1 MQTRFDLGAQ
11 VRVTRNVRN
20 DGTYPGLSTGDVLV
34 RCGTAGNVVDIG
46 VFLQD
51 QIIYSVHFLDI
62 DRLVGCRE
70 EELIAADEPWVP
82 SRFETRDKVI
92 ALKTLA
98 VNGEI
103 RALAGAVGE
112 VIKVLRDASDGVQ
125 YHVRFSERV
134 LQIPEATLAAIDSA
148 RDASAEPAL

>member
-1 MQTRFDLGAQ
+1 MQTRFDLGAP

-34 RCGTAGNVVDIG
+34 RCGTAGNVVDVG

-62 DRLVGCRE
+62 DRLVGCRD

-98 VNGEI
+98 VNGET
-103 RALAGAVGE
+103 RVAAGSVGE
-112 VIKVLRDASDGVQ
+112 VIKVLRDMPDGVQ
-125 YHVRFSERV
+125 YHVRFSDRV
-134 LQIPEATLAAIDSA
+134 LQVPETTLAAA
-148 RDASAEPAL
+148 HGAPDALSR

>member
-1 MQTRFDLGAQ
+1 MQTRFDLGAP

-34 RCGTAGNVVDIG
+34 RCGTAGNVVDVG

-62 DRLVGCRE
+62 DRLVGCRD

-98 VNGEI
+98 VNGET
-103 RALAGAVGE
+103 RVAAGSVGE
-112 VIKVLRDASDGVQ
+112 VIKVLRDMPDGVQ
-125 YHVRFSERV
+125 YHVRFSDRV
-134 LQIPEATLAAIDSA
+134 LQVPETTLAAAQSA
-148 RDASAEPAL
+148 SDPFNR

>member
-1 MQTRFDLGAQ
+1 MQTRFDLGAP

-34 RCGTAGNVVDIG
+34 RCGTAGNVVDVG

-62 DRLVGCRE
+62 DRLVGCRD

-98 VNGEI
+98 VNGET
-103 RALAGAVGE
+103 RVAAGSVGE
-112 VIKVLRDASDGVQ
+112 VIKVLRDMPDGVQ
-125 YHVRFSERV
+125 YHVRFSEQV
-134 LQIPEATLAAIDSA
+134 LQVPETTLAAAQSA
-148 RDASAEPAL
+148 SDPFNR

>member
-1 MQTRFDLGAQ
+1 
-11 VRVTRNVRN
+11 
-20 DGTYPGLSTGDVLV
+20 V

-62 DRLVGCRE
+62 DRLVGCRD
-70 EELIAADEPWVP
+70 EELIAADEPWVL

-98 VNGEI
+98 VNGET
-103 RALAGAVGE
+103 RVAAGSVGE
-112 VIKVLRDASDGVQ
+112 VIKVLRDMPDGVQ

-134 LQIPEATLAAIDSA
+134 LQVPETTLAAAHGAS
-148 RDASAEPAL
+148 DALSR

>member
-1 MQTRFDLGAQ
+1 MQTRFDLGAP

-34 RCGTAGNVVDIG
+34 RCGTAGNVVDVG

-62 DRLVGCRE
+62 DRLVGCRD

-92 ALKTLA
+92 ARKTLA
-98 VNGEI
+98 VNGET
-103 RALAGAVGE
+103 RVAAGSVGE
-112 VIKVLRDASDGVQ
+112 VIKVLRDMPDGVQ
-125 YHVRFSERV
+125 YHVRFSDRV
-134 LQIPEATLAAIDSA
+134 LQVPETTLAAA
-148 RDASAEPAL
+148 HGASDPFNR